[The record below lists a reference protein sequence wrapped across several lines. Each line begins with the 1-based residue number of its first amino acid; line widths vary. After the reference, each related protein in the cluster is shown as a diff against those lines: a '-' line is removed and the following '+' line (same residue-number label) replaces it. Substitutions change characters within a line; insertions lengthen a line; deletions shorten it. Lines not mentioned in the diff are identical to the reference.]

1 VLNDVKK
8 LLETKCQGRTSWGRE
23 KKIRKKNWARTS
35 CTAGKDRPTPV
46 PRCSRPRSA
55 SAFFLSFFVLSLF
68 LLYFFIFDS
77 LPNSRQGG
85 DDWED
90 DARWGPGHDA
100 ARGKKETTEGIGV
113 GFGTMKKSGVVSRR
127 G

>member
-23 KKIRKKNWARTS
+23 KKIRKKTGRARPARQEKTGQHPS
-35 CTAGKDRPTPV
+35 QDVVVHVRLPLF
-46 PRCSRPRSA
+46 S
-55 SAFFLSFFVLSLF
+55 FLFFVLSLF